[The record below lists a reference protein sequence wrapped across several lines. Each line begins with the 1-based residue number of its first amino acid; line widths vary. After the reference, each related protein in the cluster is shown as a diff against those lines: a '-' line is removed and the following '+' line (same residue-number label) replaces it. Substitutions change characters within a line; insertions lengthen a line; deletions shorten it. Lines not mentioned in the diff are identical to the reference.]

1 MREVM
6 GGSERGMESK
16 PRDIRERSIA
26 YAVRAIRLYRAL
38 EGRRDGAAR
47 VVGKQ
52 FLRSATS
59 IGANIQEAQSAESRA
74 DFIHKYGIAQ
84 KEAKESLYWLQL
96 IRESELLPKE
106 RLTDISRETEELYA
120 VITAIIVNAKRK
132 AAAQRT
138 NSGVDTPG

>member
-1 MREVM
+1 M
-6 GGSERGMESK
+6 
-16 PRDIRERSIA
+16 A
-26 YAVRAIRLYRAL
+26 YAVRAIRLYQAL
-38 EGRRDGAAR
+38 ESQRDGAAR
-47 VVGKQ
+47 IVGKQ

-96 IRESELLPKE
+96 ICESELLPKS
-106 RLTDISRETEELYA
+106 RLAEISRETEELYA

-132 AAAQRT
+132 GSSPTATMAR
-138 NSGVDTPG
+138 